1 MYAAGLIL
9 GSILITGFSAK
20 NLSSTLKYLT
30 YIALCIATLYT
41 ILFPL
46 ILIYYLYQSYQAKK
60 SFYLVVKNIPCMY
73 LTKNSYRGYKLILFK
88 QT

>member
-46 ILIYYLYQSYQAKK
+46 ILIYYLYQSYQKIILSSCK
-60 SFYLVVKNIPCMY
+60 ISPCMD
-73 LTKNSYRGYKLILFK
+73 LTKNSYKGYKLILFK